1 MSKINQFADYLRKN
15 KIVLVLMAAAAA
27 IAVAAL
33 MTVALNSDEYVYVE
47 ELVRPVDGQG
57 QKMYELEL
65 VGDGIDEN
73 VVVYVDSKKQTKKEL
88 DELFYEAEKIMSVR
102 FLDENISMDSVE
114 KPLNLIS
121 TIPEYNMQVEWHI
134 QDMEAIDYLGN
145 IYQGIE
151 NKNVAIEATLIYE
164 GRVVDGVE
172 NQREYMYTLNIMPY
186 SKEQLKDISIDKLI
200 MDADKNSENMDRIIL
215 PKEYEGKQIKYRIRK
230 GDNLYKILLIIPV
243 IVTAAIVE
251 LRTKKSNQK
260 KKLREQMM
268 LEYPEI
274 ISKLSLLTA
283 SGMTPYNALKRIAS
297 DGKGEAYKR
306 LAIVVGNI
314 QAGASERTQYAAFG
328 QIFELYCYGKLG
340 SMLEQNV
347 VRGNEKFREMLK
359 DECADALEERKARA
373 RKAGEQAGTKMLF
386 PMMLMLIVVMAI
398 IMVPAF
404 MSM

>member
-1 MSKINQFADYLRKN
+1 MSKINQFASYLRKN
-15 KIVLVLMAAAAA
+15 KIVLVLMAAVAA

-33 MTVALNSDEYVYVE
+33 MTVALNSDEYAYVE

-88 DELFYEAEKIMSVR
+88 EELFYGAEKIMSMR
-102 FLDENISMDSVE
+102 FLDENISMDSIE

-145 IYQGIE
+145 IYQGTE
-151 NKNVAIEATLIYE
+151 NKNVAVEATLIYE
-164 GRVVDGVE
+164 GRVADGVE

-186 SKEQLKDISIDKLI
+186 SEEQLKNISIDQFI

-306 LAIVVGNI
+306 LAVVVGNI
-314 QAGASERTQYAAFG
+314 QAGASERAQYATFG

-347 VRGNEKFREMLK
+347 VRGNEKFREMLR